1 MGQLDHWNAALES
14 RKLKRK
20 PVGVKIAGQEVVLFR
35 TQPGQV
41 GALDDVCIHRRMRLS
56 CGHVEGACVVCP
68 YHGWKFTADGHG
80 TSPGTP
86 RMHGEAVS
94 FDVREA
100 YGIIWVK
107 AAGVDA
113 EFPDFA
119 LPGYYRVTSD
129 TFTAEAPLELVID
142 NFCELEHSGTTHML
156 FGYDLD
162 RMHEMT
168 FDVRSDE
175 HATYCRTVGPHK
187 PIAWFQRKVFGLGKE
202 VTFTSTWTTRFSPV
216 QTIADHALSDT
227 VTGRPARLQ
236 WRVGEFYTPIDAER
250 TLVTIVVLMKSN
262 YPGTYGG
269 IRLFKPVFKRLAN
282 SEIER
287 DIAMLASIAD
297 KDTSLEGM
305 RLSRFDKVHAL
316 NRERLN
322 RVYRGIELPRPVMH
336 GPIMPSPI
344 APSSIVS
351 PTFDA

>member
-1 MGQLDHWNAALES
+1 
-14 RKLKRK
+14 
-20 PVGVKIAGQEVVLFR
+20 
-35 TQPGQV
+35 
-41 GALDDVCIHRRMRLS
+41 
-56 CGHVEGACVVCP
+56 
-68 YHGWKFTADGHG
+68 
-80 TSPGTP
+80 
-86 RMHGEAVS
+86 
-94 FDVREA
+94 
-100 YGIIWVK
+100 
-107 AAGVDA
+107 
-113 EFPDFA
+113 
-119 LPGYYRVTSD
+119 
-129 TFTAEAPLELVID
+129 
-142 NFCELEHSGTTHML
+142 
-156 FGYDLD
+156 
-162 RMHEMT
+162 MHEMT

-250 TLVTIVVLMKSN
+250 TLVTIVVFMKSS
-262 YPGTYGG
+262 YPGTHGG